1 MPETRYGAIFDLDGT
16 LVDSF
21 DAHLIAWQSMSSRHG
36 VPITLAHFE
45 RHFGRRNEDMLREIW
60 SEAGHARLTDVQVDQ
75 LGREKESLF
84 RALVSK
90 QFPAMD
96 GGPELLRSLAHDG
109 WQLAVGS
116 SAPIE
121 NVDLALDGMCVR
133 ELFHSIVS
141 GDDVKEGKPN
151 PECFLLAA
159 QRLNLPPDRCVVI
172 EDAPAGITAARAA
185 GMLCVAITSK
195 GHRRETQRDADLVV
209 RSLRELTPNVMSGLL
224 SPDINRCRLTGA

>member
-1 MPETRYGAIFDLDGT
+1 MPESRYGAIFDLDGT

-36 VPITLAHFE
+36 VPITLEHFE

-60 SEAGHARLTDVQVDQ
+60 SEAGHARLTDAKVDQ

-96 GGPELLRSLAHDG
+96 GGRELLQALAVEG

-121 NVDLALDGMCVR
+121 NVDLALDGMRVR
-133 ELFHSIVS
+133 EMFRAIVS
-141 GDDVKEGKPN
+141 GGDVKEGKPN

-159 QRLNLPPDRCVVI
+159 RRLQLPPDRCVVV
-172 EDAPAGITAARAA
+172 EDAPAGIKAARAA
-185 GMLCVAITSK
+185 GMRCIAITSK
-195 GHRRETQRDADLVV
+195 GHRPETQRDANLVV
-209 RSLRELTPNVMSGLL
+209 RSLRELTPHVISGLI
-224 SPDINRCRLTGA
+224 SPDINQCRN